1 MNKQELS
8 EAMAASTG
16 MTKKSCL
23 AALEAMMAAVT
34 KAVAAGDHVTLMGFG
49 TFEAKDRAP
58 RIARNPRTGESIAL
72 PSTRAAV
79 FRPGD
84 ALRKAAETGEADA

>member
-1 MNKQELS
+1 MNKLELS

-23 AALEAMMAAVT
+23 AALDAMMAAVT
-34 KAVAAGDHVTLMGFG
+34 KAVAAGEHVTLMGFG
-49 TFEAKDRAP
+49 TFEAKERAP
-58 RIARNPRTGESIAL
+58 RTARNPRTGETIPL
-72 PSTRAAV
+72 PATRAAV

-84 ALRKAAETGEADA
+84 VLKKAAETGEADP

>member
-1 MNKQELS
+1 MNKLELS

-34 KAVAAGDHVTLMGFG
+34 KAVAEGDRVTLMGFG
-49 TFEAKDRAP
+49 TFEVKNRAP
-58 RIARNPRTGESIAL
+58 RTARNPRTGEAIAL
-72 PSTRAAV
+72 PATRTAV

-84 ALRKAAETGEADA
+84 ALKKAAETGKTES